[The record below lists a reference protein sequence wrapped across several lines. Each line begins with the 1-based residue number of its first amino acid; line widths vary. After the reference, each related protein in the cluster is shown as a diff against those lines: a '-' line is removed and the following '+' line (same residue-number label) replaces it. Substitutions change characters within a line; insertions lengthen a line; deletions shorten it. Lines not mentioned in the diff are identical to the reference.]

1 MNSKNWTVNPLLNW
15 FGSSNL
21 PWPTI
26 WVGSEVVKRG
36 GTKQKE
42 SCLTNLKK
50 YNIIYI
56 ENEKK
61 DKKKNDLNHL
71 GIFILILIIVIVV
84 KIKMGVAVV
93 NF

>member
-1 MNSKNWTVNPLLNW
+1 MNSKNWIVNPLLSW

-56 ENEKK
+56 ENENKK
-61 DKKKNDLNHL
+61 CWCGGTGRRKGL
-71 GIFILILIIVIVV
+71 
-84 KIKMGVAVV
+84 
-93 NF
+93 

>member
-1 MNSKNWTVNPLLNW
+1 MYLEKEKKKKNWTVNPLLNW

-21 PWPTI
+21 SWPTI

-50 YNIIYI
+50 YIHTKQ
-56 ENEKK
+56 KK
-61 DKKKNDLNHL
+61 
-71 GIFILILIIVIVV
+71 
-84 KIKMGVAVV
+84 
-93 NF
+93 